1 MTRWLA
7 ADHAEPRPPV
17 GARERPRVVRV
28 ALLGVL
34 LALASYT
41 TFALLRADWGDRR
54 SLVED
59 LAVVVT
65 PIALGALMW
74 LLLMLQERRTARARA
89 GWAES
94 EERFRLAVEAAR
106 CGIWEWDLATGQVF
120 LSDVTAVMLGWGGG
134 GVASAKDVLARIA
147 PEHRA
152 RVESALLAA
161 GVDGALDVSFR
172 VPDPRTGRAAW
183 IDARG
188 QARGTPGPTGY
199 TRLIGVALDVTREQ
213 TSTRRAQLAE
223 ARLRDAVES
232 ASEAFVL
239 WDSRGQLVMCNSRYR
254 EFFNLEPHVLKP
266 GAAHGAVDSIAKLAI
281 IREQTPPDSP
291 RGVREIELADGRWLH
306 LTQRRTTDRGL
317 VVVGADIT
325 AVKRQE
331 ENRRRNE
338 EALQAL
344 VAQLKASQTEL
355 SELALKY
362 QDEKAR
368 AESASKAKTDFLAN
382 MSHELRTPLNAV
394 NGFSEIMVGELY
406 GPMGDKRYK
415 EYAQDILSSGQHL
428 LALINDILDM
438 SKIEAGKLTLR
449 LEQIHLE
456 DALDDV
462 VRLMRERVEAAKLDL
477 QVSVPPRL
485 PEIEADYR
493 AVKQVLLNLLS
504 NAVKF
509 TPKGGKVTVTVRA
522 EARSVRIL
530 VRDTGVGIAAE
541 DLARLARPFEQVES
555 QNAKTH
561 QGTGLGLAL
570 SRSLVSLHGG
580 SLDMRSEPGV
590 GTAVVVTLPI
600 QQGAP
605 QLEEPVLAS
614 AAAA

>member
-7 ADHAEPRPPV
+7 ADHVEPRARV
-17 GARERPRVVRV
+17 AARERPRAFRV
-28 ALLGVL
+28 AVLCVL

-41 TFALLRADWGDRR
+41 AFALLRADWNGGR
-54 SLVED
+54 SLFED

-65 PIALGALMW
+65 PLAIGALMW
-74 LLLMLQERRTARARA
+74 LLLVMQARRTARARA

-94 EERFRLAVEAAR
+94 EERFRLAVDAAR
-106 CGIWEWDLATGQVF
+106 CGIWEWDLTTGQVF

-134 GVASAKDVLARIA
+134 GVASSKDVLARIA

-172 VPDPRTGRAAW
+172 VPDPRNGRAAW

-188 QARGTPGPTGY
+188 QARGDPGPNGY

-213 TSTRRAQLAE
+213 SSTRRAQLAE

-239 WDSRGQLVMCNSRYR
+239 WNSQGRLVMCNSRYR
-254 EFFNLEPHVLKP
+254 EFFNLEPQVLKP
-266 GAAHGAVDSIAKLAI
+266 GAAHATVDSIARLAI
-281 IREQTPPDSP
+281 VREETPPDSP
-291 RGVREIELADGRWLH
+291 RGVREVELADGRWLH

-325 AVKRQE
+325 AVKRQD

-344 VAQLKASQTEL
+344 VTQLKASQTEL

-449 LEQIHLE
+449 LEHIHVE
-456 DALDDV
+456 DALDDA
-462 VRLMRERVEAAKLDL
+462 VRLMRERVEAAELDL

-522 EARSVRIL
+522 EAQSVRIL

-580 SLDMRSEPGV
+580 SLDMRSEPSV
-590 GTAVVVTLPI
+590 GTAVIVTLPI

-605 QLEEPVLAS
+605 L
-614 AAAA
+614 AAADAVAA